1 MGVLP
6 IVSSVSSWRTPVS
19 NTGFR
24 GATSATNRLSCHGV
38 SKGNGCSSMQSRAV
52 ATKATTWR
60 ALGVWTDVK
69 DSCKYLK

>member
-1 MGVLP
+1 M
-6 IVSSVSSWRTPVS
+6 S
-19 NTGFR
+19 NAGLR
-24 GATSATNRLSCHGV
+24 GAKSATNRLSCNAV

-60 ALGVWTDVK
+60 VLGVWIDVE